1 MKQNRATKLIIRKI
15 YPIAFENTYSQKL
28 DKVESGMG
36 FSNNTRKLHHL
47 NSNEKVK
54 DNLESLGPFTEQDTA
69 PDKKKNEKNKGNKS
83 WKRKRKRNKWKEKWA
98 EGQNGRRGGKKEGQ
112 KRKR

>member
-1 MKQNRATKLIIRKI
+1 
-15 YPIAFENTYSQKL
+15 
-28 DKVESGMG
+28 MG
-36 FSNNTRKLHHL
+36 FLNNIWKLYYL

-54 DNLESLGPFTEQDTA
+54 DNFELFGFFIEQDIVL
-69 PDKKKNEKNKGNKS
+69 DKKKNEKNKGNKS
-83 WKRKRKRNKWKEKWA
+83 WKRKRKRNKWKEKWV